1 MSDQEWGICGMG
13 RMEGFSEWAGWGR
26 MERQNLV
33 GGSLGLFDE
42 FEKNVGEGGLI
53 GFNAD

>member
-1 MSDQEWGICGMG
+1 MSDQDLGICGMG

-42 FEKNVGEGGLI
+42 FEKDVGEGGLI